1 MIGIFG
7 FEGFEEAA
15 SEISHAENYAS
26 SPSFLN
32 FVFLIVV
39 FVLESVEGVL
49 VVLRS
54 LSLKYPPVQMSDF

>member
-1 MIGIFG
+1 VIGIF
-7 FEGFEEAA
+7 GFEEAA

-54 LSLKYPPVQMSDF
+54 LSQKYPPVQMSDF

>member
-1 MIGIFG
+1 VIGIFG
-7 FEGFEEAA
+7 FGGAA
-15 SEISHAENYAS
+15 SEISHGENYAS

>member
-7 FEGFEEAA
+7 FGGAA
-15 SEISHAENYAS
+15 SEISHGENYAS